1 MRKPEAE
8 LVGAAAAWAR
18 LDRFLGQLTEADARA
33 PSRLDGWT
41 RAHIVAHLW
50 GNAEGFVGLV
60 NAAAVGR
67 VGVHYPGGP
76 EGRLRDIAGRAALP
90 LDVILDAA
98 RVSQVGLAD
107 AWDLVASD
115 GWDQP
120 SRFLDGT
127 RPVSDTALVRWRE
140 TVVHHV
146 DLDVGFEP
154 EDLPDDYRRRDAT
167 WLSEHRPD
175 WPPPPP

>member
-1 MRKPEAE
+1 MSKPEAE

-18 LDRFLGQLTEADARA
+18 LDRFLGRLTEADARA
-33 PSRLDGWT
+33 PSRLDGWS

-50 GNAEGFVGLV
+50 GNAEGFAAMVT
-60 NAAAVGR
+60 AAAGGH
-67 VGVHYPGGP
+67 VGVQYPGGA
-76 EGRLRDIAGRAALP
+76 EGRQRDIAGRAALP
-90 LDVILDAA
+90 VDVILDAA
-98 RVSQVGLAD
+98 RASQAGLVE

-120 SRFLDGT
+120 SRFLGGT
-127 RPVSDTALVRWRE
+127 RPVSDTALARWRE

-154 EDLPDDYRRRDAT
+154 EDLPSGYNLRDAA

-175 WPPPPP
+175 WPPSPR